1 MVCLTASNGAD
12 TRTNLA
18 PGADRPVFPGCAVGP
33 TSTSAPALRVRL
45 GGVTEP
51 KPSAADAVHPIV
63 RQTAEWA
70 WRLLVIFALVAV
82 LAAAVRRLDTVVIPL
97 AVAMLA
103 AALLAPLVDWM
114 QRRGVPRGVGV
125 FVALVGSLG
134 LVAGVVTFVVEQF
147 IVGVPQ
153 LSDEFTNSIHKVQDW
168 AINGPMHLSD
178 DQIRNAG
185 DAAVRAIQSNQDTLT
200 SGALTTATMI
210 GHILTGTFLTLFILI
225 FLLYSG
231 DQIWRFVTRVVPT
244 PHRERVRTAGELG
257 FGSLVGFVR
266 ATVVVAAVDAIG
278 IGAGLALL
286 GVPLALP
293 LGSLVFISAF
303 IPIIGAFLAGFVAV
317 FIALVTK
324 GFVTALIVLGII
336 VAVMQLEG
344 HVLQPLLLGRAVRIH
359 PLAVVLA
366 IAAGVVLGGIAG
378 GLLAVPLVAVLNT
391 AIRSLLAADPGEMLG
406 ELTPDRK
413 GIYVAEPDSP
423 QDGEHPASNSPQ
435 VLGRFDLGA
444 LLAEV
449 QRRLPLA
456 RTVALPPRRAGSDP
470 ERSSSTVRPKPEM
483 SSADVPPATPH
494 RGMP

>member
-1 MVCLTASNGAD
+1 M
-12 TRTNLA
+12 
-18 PGADRPVFPGCAVGP
+18 
-33 TSTSAPALRVRL
+33 
-45 GGVTEP
+45 TEP

-70 WRLLVIFALVAV
+70 WRLLVIFALIGV

-97 AVAMLA
+97 SIAMLA

-114 QRRGVPRGVGV
+114 QRRGVPRGLGV
-125 FVALVGSLG
+125 FVALLGSLG

-147 IVGVPQ
+147 VVGVPQ
-153 LSDEFTNSIHKVQDW
+153 LSDEFTNSIHQVQDW

-178 DQIRNAG
+178 EQIRNAG
-185 DAAVRAIQSNQDTLT
+185 DATVRAIQSNQDTLT

-231 DQIWRFVTRVVPT
+231 DQIWHFVTRVVPT
-244 PHRERVRTAGELG
+244 AHRERVRTAGELG

-391 AIRSLLAADPGEMLG
+391 AIRSLLAADPEELLG

-423 QDGEHPASNSPQ
+423 EGGDHAMIGPQ
-435 VLGRFDLGA
+435 TLGRFDIGA
-444 LLAEV
+444 LLAEA
-449 QRRLPLA
+449 QRRLPLT
-456 RTVALPPRRAGSDP
+456 RTADP
-470 ERSSSTVRPKPEM
+470 NTHGGDSGPDP
-483 SSADVPPATPH
+483 DPATD
-494 RGMP
+494 RRENRDEQG

>member
-1 MVCLTASNGAD
+1 MT
-12 TRTNLA
+12 
-18 PGADRPVFPGCAVGP
+18 
-33 TSTSAPALRVRL
+33 RL
-45 GGVTEP
+45 GRVTEP

-70 WRLLVIFALVAV
+70 WRLLVIFALIGV

-97 AVAMLA
+97 AIAMLA

-125 FVALVGSLG
+125 FVALLGSLG

-147 IVGVPQ
+147 VVGVPQ
-153 LSDEFTNSIHKVQDW
+153 LSDEFTNSIHQVQDW

-178 DQIRNAG
+178 EQIRNAG
-185 DAAVRAIQSNQDTLT
+185 DATVRAIQSNQDTLT

-231 DQIWRFVTRVVPT
+231 DQIWHFVTRVVPT
-244 PHRERVRTAGELG
+244 VHRERVRTAGELG

-391 AIRSLLAADPGEMLG
+391 AIRSLLAADPEELLG
-406 ELTPDRK
+406 EVTPDHK
-413 GIYVAEPDSP
+413 GIYVAEPDAPEGEDPSP
-423 QDGEHPASNSPQ
+423 VGPQ
-435 VLGRFDLGA
+435 TLGRFDIGA
-444 LLAEV
+444 LLAEA
-449 QRRLPLA
+449 QRRLPLPRTADPGA
-456 RTVALPPRRAGSDP
+456 RAAHPGPEPDMTADRRETRDEQG
-470 ERSSSTVRPKPEM
+470 
-483 SSADVPPATPH
+483 
-494 RGMP
+494 

>member
-1 MVCLTASNGAD
+1 M
-12 TRTNLA
+12 
-18 PGADRPVFPGCAVGP
+18 
-33 TSTSAPALRVRL
+33 
-45 GGVTEP
+45 TEP
-51 KPSAADAVHPIV
+51 KPTAADAVHPIV

-70 WRLLVIFALVAV
+70 WRLLVIFALVGV

-97 AVAMLA
+97 SIAMLA

-114 QRRGVPRGVGV
+114 QRRGLPRGLGV
-125 FVALVGSLG
+125 FVAMVGSLG

-147 IVGVPQ
+147 VVGVPQ
-153 LSDEFTNSIHKVQDW
+153 LSDEFTSSIHQVQDW
-168 AINGPMHLSD
+168 LINGPMHLSD
-178 DQIRNAG
+178 EQIRNAG

-210 GHILTGTFLTLFILI
+210 GHILTGAFLTLFILI
-225 FLLYSG
+225 FFLYSG
-231 DQIWRFVTRVVPT
+231 YQIWEFVTRIVPR

-266 ATVVVAAVDAIG
+266 ATVAVAAVDAIG

-293 LGSLVFISAF
+293 LASLVFISAF

-324 GFVTALIVLGII
+324 GLVTALIVLGII
-336 VAVMQLEG
+336 LAVMQLEG

-359 PLAVVLA
+359 PLAVVVA

-391 AIRSLLAADPGEMLG
+391 AIRSLLADDPEELLT
-406 ELTPDRK
+406 ELTPDGK

-423 QDGEHPASNSPQ
+423 EPDSDPGPADPENT
-435 VLGRFDLGA
+435 GRFDFSG
-444 LLAEV
+444 LLAGA
-449 QRRLPLA
+449 QRRLPLPRTNESDGA
-456 RTVALPPRRAGSDP
+456 RPAPDP
-470 ERSSSTVRPKPEM
+470 EEAGDKS
-483 SSADVPPATPH
+483 
-494 RGMP
+494 G